1 MVLQLKNSAVRG
13 KLIKIKASYKLSEMA
28 KKEKATTTTTK
39 ATKVNTK
46 KKPRKTRAMTI
57 TKAVRKPEAAKKAV
71 KKVMKKVGPNR
82 MKKSTLA
89 KPK

>member
-1 MVLQLKNSAVRG
+1 M
-13 KLIKIKASYKLSEMA
+13 
-28 KKEKATTTTTK
+28 
-39 ATKVNTK
+39 
-46 KKPRKTRAMTI
+46 
-57 TKAVRKPEAAKKAV
+57 VRKPETVKKAV

>member
-1 MVLQLKNSAVRG
+1 
-13 KLIKIKASYKLSEMA
+13 
-28 KKEKATTTTTK
+28 
-39 ATKVNTK
+39 
-46 KKPRKTRAMTI
+46 MTI

-89 KPK
+89 KPKQPKSIKSSAAKRAKRAVA